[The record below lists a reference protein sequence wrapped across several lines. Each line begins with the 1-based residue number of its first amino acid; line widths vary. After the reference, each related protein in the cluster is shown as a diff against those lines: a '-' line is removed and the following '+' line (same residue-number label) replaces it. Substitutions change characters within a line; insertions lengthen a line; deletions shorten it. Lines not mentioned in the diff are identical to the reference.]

1 LSTPVEGA
9 LIAGNRVQGGY
20 VLVYADGRVIWSA
33 FEGSALERRLRPAG
47 VALVRSGAIRARDLV
62 GLSAFPA
69 SAWEEPEAKLY
80 APPRYAI
87 CPSREVDLL
96 PAPAQALLRGK
107 EHNYPTPAQAL
118 LRGQE
123 HNYPH
128 ECFEVTTEEAR
139 ALEDILN
146 DAGLK
151 TVNGFLSRLGL
162 AAQGDRLR
170 IEFRPLFPDG
180 HWPPVFKG

>member
-1 LSTPVEGA
+1 V
-9 LIAGNRVQGGY
+9 
-20 VLVYADGRVIWSA
+20 
-33 FEGSALERRLRPAG
+33 
-47 VALVRSGAIRARDLV
+47 
-62 GLSAFPA
+62 
-69 SAWEEPEAKLY
+69 
-80 APPRYAI
+80 PPRYAI

-151 TVNGFLSRLGL
+151 KVDDTAFVVPN
-162 AAQGDRLR
+162 AQGDR
-170 IEFRPLFPDG
+170 PLDLVQAALPG
-180 HWPPVFKG
+180 WALAARVQGVSPSSPSRRRAREPAPHGEPVV